1 MKANKEIRSLMAEN
15 HITMW
20 QIGNV
25 IGRNEI
31 TICRWFRTELSD
43 EKKDLVL
50 NAITSILNNEEGR
63 N

>member
-1 MKANKEIRSLMAEN
+1 MKANEDLRSLMAEN

-31 TICRWFRTELSD
+31 TICRWFRTELSG
-43 EKKDLVL
+43 EKKELVL
-50 NAITSILNNEEGR
+50 KAIEKLIEEGR
-63 N
+63 G